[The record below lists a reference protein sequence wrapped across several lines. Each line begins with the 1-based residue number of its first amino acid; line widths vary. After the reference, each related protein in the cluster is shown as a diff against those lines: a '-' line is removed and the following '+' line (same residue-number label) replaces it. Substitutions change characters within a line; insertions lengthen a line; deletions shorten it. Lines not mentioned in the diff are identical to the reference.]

1 MKKRLLACVT
11 AGVLGVGMMSAG
23 AFAATEVS
31 ESNQIIVSVDTD
43 KESYSNLSMVQKNQV
58 YGI

>member
-1 MKKRLLACVT
+1 MT